1 VKFSLEL
8 GTKIKLQGI
17 EIFSNFT
24 IRTNMRAFIESAYLN
39 ASLTAHLFV
48 RTNGL
53 KEALSY
59 IFVV

>member
-17 EIFSNFT
+17 EIFSNFI
-24 IRTNMRAFIESAYLN
+24 IRTNMRVFIES
-39 ASLTAHLFV
+39 TDHLFV
-48 RTNGL
+48 RTDGL